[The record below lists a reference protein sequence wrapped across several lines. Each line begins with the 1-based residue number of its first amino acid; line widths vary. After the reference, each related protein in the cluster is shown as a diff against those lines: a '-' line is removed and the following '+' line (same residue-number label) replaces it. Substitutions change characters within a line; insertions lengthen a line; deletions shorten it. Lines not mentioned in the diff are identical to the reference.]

1 MKITYPFV
9 RCEVTGQIQPGY
21 AICTHL
27 AIDGSLPIADMTA
40 PTKKS
45 LGVIV
50 CHICNRAGATV
61 PLVICC
67 GLCTEAGLLKAAHE
81 A

>member
-1 MKITYPFV
+1 MRIPYPFV
-9 RCEVTGQIQPGY
+9 RCEVTGGIAPGY
-21 AICTHL
+21 ALCAHL
-27 AIDGSLPIADMTA
+27 AADGSIPIGDLTA

-50 CHICNRAGATV
+50 CSVCNRAGACV

-67 GLCTEAGLLKAAHE
+67 GPCLEAGLLRAAAE